1 MFSPD
6 AFSGYGFGSGAPS
19 APSAP
24 SVSTGYDGFDA
35 AQISQNIAMAQALQ
49 QEAGALSQAEGF
61 DYARDAQAQAQ
72 EFDAMRD
79 AEGGRLHADSLT
91 GVPFAGGVTVM
102 RNAAGRPMGPQTLA
116 ANLPYGAGT
125 LARQIMTRNT
135 LVEPDDRF
143 GFSGPLS
150 TGSPGDQ
157 PSFGNPDMDMF
168 SGPSQ
173 DESVAA
179 QQPPTPG
186 VAGAPQAFGSPGPY
200 DEYRARIGLGGIGV
214 DPARAH
220 NDQLMRAALGA
231 R

>member
-49 QEAGALSQAEGF
+49 QEAENLS
-61 DYARDAQAQAQ
+61 QAQ

-116 ANLPYGAGT
+116 ANLPFGAGT

>member
-1 MFSPD
+1 MFSPGV
-6 AFSGYGFGSGAPS
+6 FSSNSFYGGT
-19 APSAP
+19 PSAP
-24 SVSTGYDGFDA
+24 SVSTGYDGFDP

-49 QEAGALSQAEGF
+49 QEAENLS
-61 DYARDAQAQAQ
+61 QAQ

-116 ANLPYGAGT
+116 ANLPFGAGT
-125 LARQIMTRNT
+125 LAKQIMTRNT

-157 PSFGNPDMDMF
+157 PSFGNPEMDMV
-168 SGPSQ
+168 SAPSQ
-173 DESVAA
+173 NEFVAA
-179 QQPPTPG
+179 QQAPTPG
-186 VAGAPQAFGSPGPY
+186 VAGAPQAFGAPGPY

-214 DPARAH
+214 DPVRAH

>member
-49 QEAGALSQAEGF
+49 QEAENLS
-61 DYARDAQAQAQ
+61 QAQ

-116 ANLPYGAGT
+116 ANLPFGAGT

-173 DESVAA
+173 EEMAAA
-179 QQPPTPG
+179 QPAQPPTPG

>member
-1 MFSPD
+1 MFSPEN
-6 AFSGYGFGSGAPS
+6 FSGYGFGSG

-102 RNAAGRPMGPQTLA
+102 RNAAGRPMGPQTAA
-116 ANLPYGAGT
+116 ANLPFGAGA
-125 LARQIMTRNT
+125 LAQQIMTQNT
-135 LVEPDDRF
+135 LVQPDDGF
-143 GFSGPLS
+143 GFNGPLS
-150 TGSPGDQ
+150 TGSLDSQ
-157 PSFGNPDMDMF
+157 PSFGNPDMDMI
-168 SGPSQ
+168 SVPSQ
-173 DESVAA
+173 EETAA
-179 QQPPTPG
+179 QVAQAPTPG
-186 VAGAPQAFGSPGPY
+186 VAGVPQAAGVPGPY

>member
-1 MFSPD
+1 LMFSPD

-19 APSAP
+19 APS
-24 SVSTGYDGFDA
+24 VSAGYDGFDA

-116 ANLPYGAGT
+116 ANLPFGAGT

-173 DESVAA
+173 NESVAA